1 MQKKIVGIVFFV
13 VAFAMAFRLLGTFMT
28 PSVEARLEKVVVMLN
43 KKCPM
48 VEDKLI
54 RVDKTSVSEGRT
66 LVYHCTALEV
76 PKEELDAQWLE
87 ETKEMVTS
95 RVRASEDMQLL
106 LKAGVSLKYVYHAEN
121 GRTVGG
127 FRITP
132 VDAEVEKTD

>member
-76 PKEELDAQWLE
+76 PK
-87 ETKEMVTS
+87 
-95 RVRASEDMQLL
+95 
-106 LKAGVSLKYVYHAEN
+106 
-121 GRTVGG
+121 
-127 FRITP
+127 
-132 VDAEVEKTD
+132 